1 LRLFWRR
8 SILGVV
14 RMLVFHYQVSPLP
27 QRPATLSASHAAS
40 ASSMTQQ
47 SKNKARSHTTGGRSR
62 ASSLYLRVMPLA
74 CTNIP
79 TSNREPA
86 CSRRRSG
93 PKSAIPA
100 PRMMAPRLEV
110 SSAALT
116 ARDACVMVA
125 PLALRNESGRGCCI
139 TAPCLTKGSL
149 GFPFFGNCKTHVH
162 DD

>member
-1 LRLFWRR
+1 MRLFWRR